1 MRIVDA
7 HRGRVLDK
15 FVKDGQSWSKARRG
29 YEVTLG
35 MQMRVVSMMANW
47 VGGAYV
53 NRDRKGDPNGRAP
66 VQVVDVEKQRQ
77 ALQFVIDNAFTDS
90 GFGLTPELMAHMT
103 EDKWSDQSP
112 GDRSDST
119 YPVHDRIIAVQAS
132 TLTMIMNPTVL
143 KRAYDNEMRT
153 PADQDALTLAELM
166 QRLSDTIYV
175 ELDIN
180 LDGATFTDRKPMIS
194 SLRRNLQ
201 GQMTDRLIYLADGDN
216 AMPQPIRTLAMMH
229 LRLVNEDLDAMLAKK
244 QGGQIDQYTLAHL
257 EDLND
262 RIDRALNAVQITTP
276 M

>member
-1 MRIVDA
+1 
-7 HRGRVLDK
+7 
-15 FVKDGQSWSKARRG
+15 
-29 YEVTLG
+29 
-35 MQMRVVSMMANW
+35 
-47 VGGAYV
+47 
-53 NRDRKGDPNGRAP
+53 
-66 VQVVDVEKQRQ
+66 
-77 ALQFVIDNAFTDS
+77 
-90 GFGLTPELMAHMT
+90 
-103 EDKWSDQSP
+103 
-112 GDRSDST
+112 
-119 YPVHDRIIAVQAS
+119 
-132 TLTMIMNPTVL
+132 
-143 KRAYDNEMRT
+143 MRT

>member
-1 MRIVDA
+1 
-7 HRGRVLDK
+7 
-15 FVKDGQSWSKARRG
+15 
-29 YEVTLG
+29 
-35 MQMRVVSMMANW
+35 
-47 VGGAYV
+47 
-53 NRDRKGDPNGRAP
+53 
-66 VQVVDVEKQRQ
+66 
-77 ALQFVIDNAFTDS
+77 
-90 GFGLTPELMAHMT
+90 
-103 EDKWSDQSP
+103 
-112 GDRSDST
+112 
-119 YPVHDRIIAVQAS
+119 
-132 TLTMIMNPTVL
+132 MNPTVL